1 MAESAVVASPDGL
14 RGQIVK
20 AFIVPTS
27 QYAEQV
33 RREGDRERLIGE
45 VFNSPVSHLNLRFS
59 AERCAVSPQ
68 SAFQYSILRC
78 SKFVSN
84 WGMTVLLI

>member
-45 VFNSPVSHLNLRFS
+45 VSTALSPISICVSVQKDVPFHLNLHFNI
-59 AERCAVSPQ
+59 Q
-68 SAFQYSILRC
+68 F
-78 SKFVSN
+78 
-84 WGMTVLLI
+84 